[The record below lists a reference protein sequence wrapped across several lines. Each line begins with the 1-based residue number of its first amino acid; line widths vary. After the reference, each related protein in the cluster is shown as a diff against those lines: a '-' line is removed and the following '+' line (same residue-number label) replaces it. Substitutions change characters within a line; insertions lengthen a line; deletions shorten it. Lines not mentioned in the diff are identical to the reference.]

1 MNKVSFELLL
11 VKDIGD
17 QYQVV
22 GITYS
27 DAGNVSPEYLVVRA
41 TLFAIELCKKALA
54 ENKVITISKSIEH
67 SEVQPHELVI
77 EAPTDFDRYKQVALN
92 EVRSK
97 LNQAILAINVIDAMD
112 YLDCYINLL
121 NSGCFITDSN
131 REEKYAEI
139 LQAAQTY
146 TAPAPLRENATFEE
160 EQQFIE
166 AKQKYEQ
173 AQENLKVLEHYLVCY
188 DKLIATKRTMKF
200 FTEIQ
205 DNITNAK
212 TKEDIDFIL
221 MKFRADLNTMQLVT
235 VVN

>member
-1 MNKVSFELLL
+1 MDKVSFELLL
-11 VKDIGD
+11 VKDIGE

-27 DAGNVSPEYLVVRA
+27 DAGNISPEYLVVRA

-97 LNQAILAINVIDAMD
+97 LNQAVLAINVIDAMD

-139 LQAAQTY
+139 LQTAQDCSM
-146 TAPAPLRENATFEE
+146 PEQLKENASFED
-160 EQQFIE
+160 EQQYIE
-166 AKQKYEQ
+166 AKDKHER
-173 AQENLKVLEHYLVCY
+173 AQENLKILERYLICY
-188 DKLIATKRTMKF
+188 DKLVETKRTMKF
-200 FTEIQ
+200 FTEVQ
-205 DNITNAK
+205 NKITNAK

-221 MKFRADLNTMQLVT
+221 MKYRADINTMQIVN